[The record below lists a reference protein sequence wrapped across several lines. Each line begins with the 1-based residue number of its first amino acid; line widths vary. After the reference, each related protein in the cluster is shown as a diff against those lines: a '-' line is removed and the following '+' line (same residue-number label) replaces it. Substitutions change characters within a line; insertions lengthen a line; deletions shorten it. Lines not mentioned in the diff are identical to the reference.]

1 MTPEK
6 FSIENVNQYIS
17 TFPESTQEL
26 LQQMRSIIRSAAPQ
40 AEEVISYQMPAF
52 RLHGVLVYFAGY
64 KNHIGFYPTPSGIQK
79 FKQELSV
86 FKNSKGAAQFPLN
99 KPLPIQL
106 IKRIV
111 SFRVRENLEKAQLK
125 STNKKS

>member
-6 FSIENVNQYIS
+6 TSIENVDQYIS
-17 TFPESTQEL
+17 TFPQSTQAL
-26 LQQMRSIIRSAAPQ
+26 LQQMRATIREAAPQ

-52 RLHGVLVYFAGY
+52 RFHGVLVYFAGY

-86 FKNSKGAAQFPLN
+86 FKNSKGAVQFPLS
-99 KPLPIQL
+99 KPLPIEL

-111 SFRVRENLEKAQLK
+111 SFRVQENLEKVRLK
-125 STNKKS
+125 SAKKKS